1 MNTSHS
7 LLISDY
13 RYLLGLIPTVKV
25 SHCFQEANQYANKL
39 VKKGATQQEDFIA
52 FDCLSSNILMLLFFD
67 VSDMYS
73 LSKLSF
79 FNLINL

>member
-1 MNTSHS
+1 MLSQCKLCFCPIWTLFQTVSMLCSS
-7 LLISDY
+7 LLLLNEISF
-13 RYLLGLIPTVKV
+13 P
-25 SHCFQEANQYANKL
+25 SQ
-39 VKKGATQQEDFIA
+39 KKKKEDFIV

>member
-1 MNTSHS
+1 MLS
-7 LLISDY
+7 LSMFCSCPMWTLFRAVSLPCCFLMLNEI
-13 RYLLGLIPTVKV
+13 LFPT
-25 SHCFQEANQYANKL
+25 Q
-39 VKKGATQQEDFIA
+39 KKKKKEDFIV